1 MKKSTCFFKA
11 FQNKDLRKIKFGNL
25 AADALVDRSAIDEGV
40 DPDSMH
46 EIAPGEA
53 LGRMRPGLNPPGF
66 IR

>member
-1 MKKSTCFFKA
+1 MKKSIFFCKL
-11 FQNKDLRKIKFGNL
+11 FQNKDLHRIKFGNL
-25 AADALVDRSAIDEGV
+25 AANALVGRSAIDEGFA
-40 DPDSMH
+40 PDSMH